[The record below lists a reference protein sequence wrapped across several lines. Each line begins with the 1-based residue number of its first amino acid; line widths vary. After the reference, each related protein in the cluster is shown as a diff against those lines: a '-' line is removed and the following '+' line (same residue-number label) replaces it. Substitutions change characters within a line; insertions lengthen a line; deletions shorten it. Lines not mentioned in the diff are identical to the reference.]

1 MIGVNNIHK
10 RHIDYYN
17 TLTSNEKCILSEYI
31 AGNIMRPRVIPLP
44 DGKLQFI
51 YDPIHKH
58 SETSKTINII
68 KDIINRAPRVNVPF
82 IVYRGLLIDENANK
96 QNKYNKTFYNLIPFS
111 TSLYLNPTI
120 EFGGLKWLSEIY
132 KKIPCCI
139 FKIKIPSNFPFLY
152 VGGIKDSNQKSIS
165 QFPTQYEVILPP
177 CLFKYD
183 NSILLTKIEK
193 KLKYRIV
200 PVIIQ
205 RILDTIV
212 KDYGESVIITSVNSL
227 KNSGILLNTVKE
239 DSSKK
244 VKKLTSIKNSN
255 KNKLII
261 KNSNKNKVIIKNS
274 NKNKVNIKNSNKEVD
289 NIKNLNKDE
298 VSIKNSNKNKV
309 NIKNSNKNKVNIKN
323 SNKEVDNIKNLN
335 KDEVSIKKIDKE
347 AKRSLWCNIL

>member
-17 TLTSNEKCILSEYI
+17 TLTSNDKCILSEYI

-51 YDPIHKH
+51 YDPVYKH

-68 KDIINRAPRVNVPF
+68 KDIINRAPRINVSF
-82 IVYRGLLIDENANK
+82 IVYRGLLIDENSNK

-120 EFGGLKWLSEIY
+120 EFGGLKWLSEIH

-152 VGGIKDSNQKSIS
+152 VGGIKDSKQKSIS

-183 NSILLTKIEK
+183 NSILLTNIEK

-205 RILDTIV
+205 RILDTVV

-227 KNSGILLNTVKE
+227 KNSGIFLNTVKE
-239 DSSKK
+239 DSSKD

-255 KNKLII
+255 KNKVNI
-261 KNSNKNKVIIKNS
+261 KKL
-274 NKNKVNIKNSNKEVD
+274 NKNKVNIKK
-289 NIKNLNKDE
+289 L
-298 VSIKNSNKNKV
+298 NKNKV
-309 NIKNSNKNKVNIKN
+309 NIKKLNKNK
-323 SNKEVDNIKNLN
+323 DNIKKIDNE
-335 KDEVSIKKIDKE
+335 EVNIKKIDKE
-347 AKRSLWCNIL
+347 EVNIKKIDKEEVNIKKIDKDSKKSLWCNIL